1 MNGIIKFY
9 SYCYPWLVWL
19 GLQNPAMGG
28 LADFEAYL
36 WSLLK
41 CCTRANLNNNY
52 LFLQLIFSSKE
63 RSSFIR
69 QNILKNSTSPST
81 TSYVQ

>member
-1 MNGIIKFY
+1 MKFDGLISKRQIFALFINGKSETERIIVTFHNV
-9 SYCYPWLVWL
+9 LL
-19 GLQNPAMGG
+19 GNFFMLSARI
-28 LADFEAYL
+28 LCA
-36 WSLLK
+36 
-41 CCTRANLNNNY
+41 RA
-52 LFLQLIFSSKE
+52 IKIAS